1 MVPIQRK
8 VRSVNFPGSEF
19 GENWLRLQPR
29 REVPW
34 LHPLSDMETKAEP
47 VWEPS
52 STTGPCK
59 LDKRKLREFWLKDK
73 RINFRRA
80 ILNPRPKADLTI
92 TFSNKRMRIKKA
104 RHPFPA
110 KILHYCNAP
119 ILHSLDPLEFGP
131 HGLPAARVSRRD
143 TWLGVQWQHQAANE
157 YLKEVQASTMTTV
170 LDQGGISW

>member
-1 MVPIQRK
+1 MVPIQQK

-80 ILNPRPKADLTI
+80 ILNPRPKADLTF
-92 TFSNKRMRIKKA
+92 TFSNKCMRIKKQDILF
-104 RHPFPA
+104 RQKYYITVMHP
-110 KILHYCNAP
+110 YCTHWTP
-119 ILHSLDPLEFGP
+119 WSLDPMVFLLQEC
-131 HGLPAARVSRRD
+131 RD
-143 TWLGVQWQHQAANE
+143 ETLDSGCSDNIKLLTSTLKKYKPQQWR
-157 YLKEVQASTMTTV
+157 LCWIKVV
-170 LDQGGISW
+170 